1 MRAVFIGD
9 EVTAAGYRLAG
20 LEVRTP
26 PVAEARAALTE
37 AAAARP
43 PLILATM
50 EYLGQLEEEERLAL
64 LAGIV
69 PPVLP
74 VADAG
79 GRVPVDDLAG
89 WIRAGILT

>member
-1 MRAVFIGD
+1 MRPVFIGD

-26 PVAEARAALTE
+26 PIAEVRAALE
-37 AAAARP
+37 QAVAARP
-43 PLILATM
+43 PLVLVTM
-50 EYLGQLEEEERLAL
+50 EYIGQLGEDERLAL
-64 LAGIV
+64 LAGLA